1 MQRLEKANPVP
12 NYLLAALA
20 GELPEPLPIP
30 VPTLGIWSNQDD
42 FVWESQMQNSGKY
55 ISAEWQYEKIA
66 DTGHWFMLEQPE
78 QTNKLLL
85 NWLKK
90 HS

>member
-12 NYLLAALA
+12 NYLLAVLG
-20 GELPEPLPIP
+20 GELPEPVQIQ
-30 VPTLGIWSNQDD
+30 VPTFGIWSSQDE
-42 FVWESQMQNSGKY
+42 VLWESQMQNSGRY